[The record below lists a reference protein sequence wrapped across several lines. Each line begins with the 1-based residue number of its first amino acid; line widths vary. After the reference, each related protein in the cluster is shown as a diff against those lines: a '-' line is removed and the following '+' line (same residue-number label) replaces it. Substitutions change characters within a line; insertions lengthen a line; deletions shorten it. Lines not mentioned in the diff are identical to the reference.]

1 MYIHWFSERFK
12 GMDHPPFLVYY
23 FPTLSVGCHVVCKA
37 EWEAKKGMGAK
48 ERERE
53 RVSDVE

>member
-37 EWEAKKGMGAK
+37 EREAKKGMG
-48 ERERE
+48 EIERE